1 MPEPQQCWILNPQSE
16 ARDRTHNPW
25 FLVGFVSAAP
35 QRELHIILLLI
46 PVSKRFLYPGLCVCV
61 YFRRKRGFFTPNN
74 FQMPAGC
81 LRSQPN
87 SDTVYLEGESDLTG
101 KGLSPVR
108 PPSTADTSCKSRLLP
123 VLLTDYELEV
133 SMTSFSGLIHFQEF
147 LTELNF
153 SKVKSNTKLGGWHVR

>member
-1 MPEPQQCWILNPQSE
+1 MVPSRICFRCATTGTPYHFALNSCFQK
-16 ARDRTHNPW
+16 
-25 FLVGFVSAAP
+25 V
-35 QRELHIILLLI
+35 
-46 PVSKRFLYPGLCVCV
+46 PVPRPVCVCV